1 MVQLPSPP
9 HRKQVHDSRICGDTS
24 RHMRSC
30 NILTRRRRQT
40 TDLIRDLDDNNSDV
54 NTEESSVAED
64 ITTIA
69 NYLRPDNPSFGVS
82 SNLLDPFNALCE
94 SPERLRQ
101 LLRHPSAQSV
111 GEPLFRIDERNDLLL
126 FQNLYADSS
135 PAWSLANKTTF
146 HSTSLLMALVV
157 NGYQPNYET
166 VYHRGQLL
174 RSLNSDLSHSN
185 GNAPSL
191 QTIIAILMLISYEYR
206 VRDTH
211 FPTTVATHINGLQS
225 MIHQWNSAASDNTKA
240 RINLIQRALFWQDIT
255 CSLATGTPRLLQFE
269 NPDVFASLREDPTY
283 RSYFVLPSGFESYAD
298 RWPATSCIVFQ
309 DLHALC
315 HLVAEMHEKTLD
327 DSDDGNLS
335 TALASICL
343 MERCD
348 DEGYPLRN
356 SQANLEIRLV
366 DLLSEK
372 SMCGTRKEEDLIY
385 RACLF
390 AAYLCTYRLSVGVW
404 AGCFSPEMCTIKILD
419 CVSRFMARISPWTV
433 APDISFWLLYV
444 AGGLTKSQLN
454 LDRAAQLVQ
463 RYRCFYPAGY
473 DLDWEVVEM
482 RLKKFVWCEK
492 VMKGPFYAFWERCQI
507 SPSDQGV

>member
-1 MVQLPSPP
+1 MVQLPSLPY
-9 HRKQVHDSRICGDTS
+9 RDQVQDHRICGETS
-24 RHMRSC
+24 HHTSSC
-30 NILTRRRRQT
+30 STLTPRESLQT
-40 TDLIRDLDDNNSDV
+40 PYLIRDPDDEIADV
-54 NTEESSVAED
+54 NTEKSVVDEAMA
-64 ITTIA
+64 TIVK
-69 NYLRPDNPSFGVS
+69 YLRHDNPSRGVS
-82 SNLLDPFNALCE
+82 CNLLDPFNTLCE

-101 LLRHPSAQSV
+101 LLRHPSAQAV

-126 FQNLYADSS
+126 FQNLYVDGGA
-135 PAWSLANKTTF
+135 AWSLANKTTF

-157 NGYQPNYET
+157 NGYQPNFET
-166 VYHRGQLL
+166 IYHRGQLL
-174 RSLNSDLSHSN
+174 RSLNLDLSHSG

-191 QTIIAILMLISYEYR
+191 QTVIAILMLISYEYR

-211 FPTTVATHINGLQS
+211 FPTTVATHIKGLQS
-225 MIHQWNSAASDNTKA
+225 MIHQWNSATNGYTKA

-255 CSLATGTPRLLQFE
+255 CSLATGTPRLLKFD
-269 NPDVFASLREDPTY
+269 NPDVFAHLRENRTY
-283 RSYFVLPSGFESYAD
+283 RSYFVLPSGFASYTD
-298 RWPATSCIVFQ
+298 RWPATSRIVFQ

-315 HLVAEMHEKTLD
+315 HLVVEMHEAT
-327 DSDDGNLS
+327 SDDLDGDDLS
-335 TALASICL
+335 TALSSICL
-343 MERCD
+343 MEKCD

-419 CVSRFMARISPWTV
+419 CVTRFMARISPWTV

-444 AGGLTKSQLN
+444 AGGLTKNEVN
-454 LDRAAQLVQ
+454 LDRAAQLMQ

-482 RLKKFVWCEK
+482 RLKKFVWCER
-492 VMKGPFYAFWERCQI
+492 VMKEPFYAFWERCQV
-507 SPSDQGV
+507 S